1 MSHLS
6 MFFQHVYQNNPQVYR
21 PFLFKIETNE
31 ERTRLHDWLKLNQQ
45 IVVFDTI
52 NAQIKE
58 LIKLKNPS
66 KKLSEDDYKNEI
78 KFYLNGRNED
88 LIGYWC
94 YYAWSKKLI
103 HILPEDDFIAVRTNR
118 NQLKITAQEQH
129 TLQQK
134 TIGIIGLS
142 VGQSVA
148 LTMVMERICGKIKL
162 ADFDELDLSNLNR
175 LRTGLHN
182 IGVKKTLI
190 AAREIAEIDPY
201 IEVEIFSDG
210 ITDQNIDEFFTNLDL
225 LVEVCD
231 GLDMKIKSRL
241 KARALKIP
249 VVMDTNDRGM
259 IDIERFDLEP
269 NREILHGLI
278 SEAEVKNINNL
289 NASEKL
295 AIIMKIVSLENTSDR
310 LKLSINEIGKTITT
324 WPQLASSVMIGAGSG
339 VDCCRRILLNQHNNS
354 GRYYMDTL
362 LMIN

>member
-6 MFFQHVYQNNPQVYR
+6 MFFEHVYQNNPQTYK
-21 PFLFKIETNE
+21 PFLFKIENE
-31 ERTRLHDWLKLNQQ
+31 DEKVRLHDWLKVNQQ
-45 IVVFDTI
+45 VYFFDSI
-52 NAQIKE
+52 NAQIKD
-58 LIKLKNPS
+58 LIKLNNPT
-66 KKLSEDDYKNEI
+66 KKLTEKEYEQEI
-78 KFYLNGRNED
+78 KIYLNGRDTDYVGN
-88 LIGYWC
+88 WC
-94 YYAWSKKLI
+94 YYHWNKTLI
-103 HILPEDDFIAVRTNR
+103 HILPEDDFIEVRTNR
-118 NQLKITAQEQH
+118 NKLKITEQEQNI
-129 TLQQK
+129 LKQK

-142 VGQSVA
+142 VGQSIA